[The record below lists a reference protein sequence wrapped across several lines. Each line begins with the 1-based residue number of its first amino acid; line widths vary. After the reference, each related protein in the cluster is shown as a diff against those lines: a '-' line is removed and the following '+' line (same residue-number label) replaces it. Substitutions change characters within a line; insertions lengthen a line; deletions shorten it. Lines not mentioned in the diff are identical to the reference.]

1 MINRHQHLDLLP
13 SFSPIRAFA
22 AHEKNRVLWVWVLC
36 VLALLYNPISRV
48 DLDRTT
54 SIGVNWFATEAI
66 IIAAAVF
73 WQRSRN
79 CDRTE

>member
-1 MINRHQHLDLLP
+1 MTNRHNPWICCPVFRLFEP
-13 SFSPIRAFA
+13 FA

-48 DLDRTT
+48 LNRTT
-54 SIGVNWFATEAI
+54 WIGMNWFTVGAI

-73 WQRSRN
+73 WQRSK
-79 CDRTE
+79 EL